1 MKKAGNNV
9 VDIKGWQYYNHAAI
23 PTCAPHEIPDLK
35 PIQDGSI
42 WKIWGW
48 KCLLA
53 RWTTDWDCGY
63 ETEWWYVIKDTP
75 FQFENVKSKIR
86 TKIRKGLKNF
96 DCKEIKSSK
105 YASAICNVLIIA
117 QHSYTKFH
125 NNDYNDYDVETIIC
139 DIERWPDKVR
149 VWGAFCKDNGDS
161 KLCGYTTAED
171 NITYYKMIGHKAI
184 PEHEKNQINAALVF
198 TMLND
203 LNQDILSGKYVCNGE
218 RTVNHDTKFNDYL
231 EE

>member
-1 MKKAGNNV
+1 M
-9 VDIKGWQYYNHAAI
+9 
-23 PTCAPHEIPDLK
+23 
-35 PIQDGSI
+35 
-42 WKIWGW
+42 
-48 KCLLA
+48 
-53 RWTTDWDCGY
+53 
-63 ETEWWYVIKDTP
+63 
-75 FQFENVKSKIR
+75 
-86 TKIRKGLKNF
+86 
-96 DCKEIKSSK
+96 
-105 YASAICNVLIIA
+105 
-117 QHSYTKFH
+117 
-125 NNDYNDYDVETIIC
+125 ETIIC